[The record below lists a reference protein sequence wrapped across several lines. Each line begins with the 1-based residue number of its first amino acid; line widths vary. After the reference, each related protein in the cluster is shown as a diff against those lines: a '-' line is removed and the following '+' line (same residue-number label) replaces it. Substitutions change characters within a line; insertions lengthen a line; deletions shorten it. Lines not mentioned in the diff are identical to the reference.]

1 METTRNKKTWRKK
14 AARMLLLLSIPRPG
28 KRSNKHRKSPA
39 KTNLLGG
46 EKIFIKL
53 W

>member
-14 AARMLLLLSIPRPG
+14 AARMLLLLLSIPRPG
-28 KRSNKHRKSPA
+28 KRSNKHSKSPA

-53 W
+53 